1 MGGSMAYLRGDYY
14 LWTDSEDRLHIWAAN
29 GQDGWDD
36 TIWHRNEDG
45 EVYERHLKDGAD
57 QASGTSIPHEVMD
70 EYVVMRLA
78 QILSEGTVAETID
91 RTLGPDGR
99 GGGNIGGQRL
109 KKNAEKIKAALSSLI
124 MDAPDRL

>member
-1 MGGSMAYLRGDYY
+1 MAYLRGDYY
-14 LWTDSEDRLHIWAAN
+14 LWTDSDDRLHIWAID

-45 EVYERHLKDGAD
+45 EVDERHLKDGAD

-78 QILSEGTVAETID
+78 QMLSEGTVTAAID
-91 RTLGPDGR
+91 RTLGPGGR
-99 GGGNIGGQRL
+99 GGGNGGGQEL
-109 KKNAEKIKAALSSLI
+109 KKNAEKIKAALSSLAGN
-124 MDAPDRL
+124 APDPL